1 MKGAEAMKLLEP
13 GYIGKLK
20 IKNRVVM
27 AAMGAHG
34 LHEEGGDWGERYRA
48 YYAARAAGG
57 VGLITT
63 EATFV
68 TQALEPFTKGLFNLA
83 SDRHV
88 SSLRLLADT
97 LHSYGCR
104 LSIQLTAGFGRVVP
118 PPVVPEGVLPVSA
131 SVNTHHSPVIPLG
144 PDAKTRA
151 ITTEE
156 AAALAQSF
164 GYAAMRC
171 REGGA
176 DCVELHGHEGYLL
189 DQFMTPLWN
198 RRDDHYGGS
207 REKRL
212 NLAREAIAS
221 IKRDAGQDFP
231 VIYRYG
237 IAHHLEGGRE
247 EKEGLWIA
255 RELEKMGVDALH
267 VDAGCYETHWWPHP
281 PQYFPPGC
289 MVDIAAKVK
298 KVTSLPVI
306 AVGRLHSPETAERAL
321 AEGKTDFIAI
331 GRGLLSEPDWV
342 NKIAEGRT
350 DELVP
355 CLGCHEGCK
364 WQMIAGE
371 PTSCAINPSCGHE
384 IAWSLTPLKEKRSL
398 LVVGGGPAGIEA
410 ARVGAAR
417 GFDVTL
423 WEAAERLG
431 GNLWPAAKPE
441 FKHDISDYIK
451 YLERL
456 VRRLPI
462 NLVLNKRANAD
473 DVQQCGANYV
483 ILATGASMEDPP
495 FASGAA
501 DEVFTVIQV
510 LNGVEPRGNR
520 ILVMG
525 GGVIGCETALYL
537 ARQGKQ
543 VTISTRRDASALA
556 EDLYDHN
563 NHDVLLMMIQAAD
576 ITVLSETIPLRVEND
591 GVVINK
597 SGAETKIPV
606 DSLVFS
612 GRMIPENGLGKSL
625 ANMHNVFSVG
635 DCVTPERIMEAVWA
649 AFKTVREIEP

>member
-1 MKGAEAMKLLEP
+1 MKLLEP
-13 GYIGKLK
+13 GYIGTLK
-20 IKNRVVM
+20 VKNRVVM

-34 LHEEGGDWGERYRA
+34 LHEGDAVWGKRYRA
-48 YYAARAAGG
+48 YYGARAAGG

-63 EATFV
+63 EATFA
-68 TQALEPFTKGLFNLA
+68 TQELEPFSRGLFNVA
-83 SDRHV
+83 SDKHLD
-88 SSLRLLADT
+88 SMRLLANT
-97 LHSYGCR
+97 LHFYGCK

-131 SVNTHHSPVIPLG
+131 SVNTHYSPVMHLD
-144 PDAKTRA
+144 PDAMTRE

-156 AAALAQSF
+156 ASALAQAF

-198 RRDDHYGGS
+198 RRDDRYGGS

-212 NLAREAIAS
+212 NLAREAIAA

-231 VIYRYG
+231 VIYRFG
-237 IAHHLEGGRE
+237 ITHHLEGGRDE
-247 EKEGLWIA
+247 EEGLWIA
-255 RELEKMGVDALH
+255 RELENMGVDALH

-289 MVDIAAKVK
+289 MVDIAEKVK

-306 AVGRLHSPETAERAL
+306 AVGRLHHPETAERAL
-321 AEGKTDFIAI
+321 AEGKADFIAI

-342 NKIAEGRT
+342 NKIADGKT
-350 DELVP
+350 DELIP

-364 WQMIAGE
+364 WQMIVGQ

-384 IAWSLTPLKEKRSL
+384 IEWALTPLAEKRSL

-423 WEAAERLG
+423 WEASDRLG
-431 GNLWPAAKPE
+431 GNLWPAAQPD
-441 FKHDISDYIK
+441 FKRDISDYIH
-451 YLERL
+451 YLSGL
-456 VRRLPI
+456 VKRLPI
-462 NLVLNKRANAD
+462 NLVLNKKATAE
-473 DVQQCGANYV
+473 DVRNCGADYV
-483 ILATGASMEDPP
+483 VLATGAQMEKPP
-495 FASGAA
+495 FDNGAG
-501 DEVFTVIQV
+501 EKVLTVIQV
-510 LNGVEPRGNR
+510 LKGLEPPGERVL
-520 ILVMG
+520 IMG

-537 ARQGKQ
+537 ARRGKQ
-543 VTISTRRDASALA
+543 VTISTRRDKSALA

-563 NHDVLLMMIQAAD
+563 NHDVLLMMIKAAD
-576 ITVLSETIPLRVEND
+576 ITVLSEAVPVRVEND

-597 SGAETKIPV
+597 AGAETKIPV

-635 DCVTPERIMEAVWA
+635 DCVNPERIMEAVWA

>member
-1 MKGAEAMKLLEP
+1 MKLLEP
-13 GYIGKLK
+13 GAIGKLTL
-20 IKNRVVM
+20 KNRVVM

-34 LHEEGGDWGERYRA
+34 LHESEGIWGKRYRA
-48 YYAARAAGG
+48 YYGARAAGG

-68 TQALEPFTKGLFNLA
+68 TQALEPFSAGLFNLA
-83 SDRHV
+83 SDKHLD
-88 SSLRLLADT
+88 SMRLLANT
-97 LHSYGCR
+97 LHFYGCK

-131 SVNTHHSPVIPLG
+131 SVNTHFSPVIPLE
-144 PDAKTRA
+144 PDAMTRA

-198 RRDDHYGGS
+198 RRDDRYGGS

-212 NLAREAIAS
+212 TLAREAVAA
-221 IKRDAGQDFP
+221 IKRDAGEDFP
-231 VIYRYG
+231 VIYRFG
-237 IAHHLEGGRE
+237 ITHHLEGGRE
-247 EKEGLWIA
+247 EEEGLWIA

-289 MVDIAAKVK
+289 MVDISEKVK

-306 AVGRLHSPETAERAL
+306 AVGRLHYPETAEKAV
-321 AEGKTDFIAI
+321 AEGKADFIAI

-342 NKIAEGRT
+342 NKVARGKT
-350 DELVP
+350 DELIP

-364 WQMIAGE
+364 WQMISGE
-371 PTSCAINPSCGHE
+371 PTSCAINPTCGHE
-384 IAWSLTPLKEKRSL
+384 IEWALTPLKEKRSL

-417 GFDVTL
+417 GFEVTL
-423 WEAAERLG
+423 WEASERLG
-431 GNLWPAAKPE
+431 GNLWPAGKPDI
-441 FKHDISDYIK
+441 KHDIMDYIK
-451 YLERL
+451 YLEGL
-456 VRRLPI
+456 VKRLPI
-462 NLVLNKRANAD
+462 EVVLNKKATAEAVKHFNAD
-473 DVQQCGANYV
+473 YIIV
-483 ILATGASMEDPP
+483 ATGAQMEKPP
-495 FASGAA
+495 FNNGAS
-501 DEVFTVIQV
+501 DKVFSVMHV
-510 LNGVEPRGNR
+510 LNGGEPPGNKV
-520 ILVMG
+520 LVMG

-543 VTISTRRDASALA
+543 VTISTRRDKSQLA

-563 NHDVLLMMIQAAD
+563 NHDVLIMMMEAID
-576 ITVLSETIPLRVEND
+576 IEVLAETVPVRVEED
-591 GVVINK
+591 GVLVDHRG
-597 SGAETKIPV
+597 SGKKIAV
-606 DSLVFS
+606 DSLVFA
-612 GRMIPENGLGKSL
+612 GRMLPENGLRQSL
-625 ANMHNVFSVG
+625 EGMSNVFSVG
-635 DCVTPERIMEAVWA
+635 DCVNPERIMEAVWS